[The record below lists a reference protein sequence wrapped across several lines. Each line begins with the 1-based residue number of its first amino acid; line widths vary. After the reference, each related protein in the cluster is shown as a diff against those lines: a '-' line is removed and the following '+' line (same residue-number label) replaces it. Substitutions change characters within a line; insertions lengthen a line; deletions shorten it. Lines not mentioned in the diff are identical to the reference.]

1 MKIALLSRFDAD
13 SPVFYVSYESLKVVF
28 VHVLSAKHG
37 QQPLKVSC
45 LLATTFPNN
54 GFLKKTFF
62 FLELSVQLSFLPLV
76 LLLLLFTVSG
86 CMHLC
91 CAAGEI
97 IKMKTEKLYREVEH
111 RKRMIRSVRKEEAVD
126 FQTGSEDGCHHDDM
140 RARPFACL
148 FFFFVTVTTEVSVSV
163 CQ

>member
-1 MKIALLSRFDAD
+1 
-13 SPVFYVSYESLKVVF
+13 
-28 VHVLSAKHG
+28 
-37 QQPLKVSC
+37 
-45 LLATTFPNN
+45 
-54 GFLKKTFF
+54 
-62 FLELSVQLSFLPLV
+62 
-76 LLLLLFTVSG
+76 
-86 CMHLC
+86 
-91 CAAGEI
+91 
-97 IKMKTEKLYREVEH
+97 MKTEKLYREVEH